1 MASSSTSTNTP
12 SKRLMPDTDV
22 VLRLPDERAEKNEKA
37 RALLEKIKTKTAQT
51 KAQLKSRAKPKDSN
65 RQAQKQI
72 LWQQQFLAQSLNS
85 RCGRSGHLMKQGTIN
100 RAWKE
105 RWFVLPGHSP
115 LLLWYDSGTDVV
127 PKAVVECV
135 SVSNVTSEGGK
146 HVFEVWATLAKG
158 ADASMAGGDGAA
170 AKVNS
175 MMRRIGSVSAR
186 KKEEGGSTPR
196 KSGASARKSDEEK
209 EDDPPPAF
217 GRIQVPV
224 PRPAE
229 ASEPPASPRGRF
241 TQSKYKLAAPTLE
254 EAESWV
260 KDIRESVRVQMLAGI
275 QGASIRS
282 ASSMVD
288 ASKSRLNSLSRMAS
302 FEHRGEFADEETAA
316 AAAAADAMAMK
327 RLSTLTSTLAL
338 IPEEGETPRGEHPD
352 PDERP
357 PREPTPGEKKAIAD
371 KQLVLSKRALFLCRQ
386 AELSE
391 GLADELAGIATD
403 SPEAMTWAD
412 ERGIMPAHWLCGSP
426 AVTTSLVCAV
436 FDASPAAA
444 SVRDRRGILPLH
456 WLCANANAT
465 AEMLLVVLEAYE
477 EAAEVRD
484 NYGQLPLHW
493 LCGAASEDL
502 RSYELLVGA
511 HPDGLLVAD
520 RHGMM
525 AVHWLCHN
533 AFAQPRALAML
544 LEAEPECASRPD
556 AHGQLPI
563 HILCNNEAVDAE
575 LLELVLRPFPEAAAM
590 PDSDGLLPLHFLA
603 KTQPDAV
610 ELWQMLIS
618 AAESS
623 AAKGSSASGAGGGNT
638 ARGVRDLAALRALMP
653 VLLGETGEVTGVKG
667 RVKGVVAGAAAAAR
681 HVRPEDKGALLFT
694 SSMSAVKQTR
704 EGCKHVTAL
713 LDALMVKYEARD
725 VFVDLAYAN
734 QLRRLANC
742 GGGKAPLPQLPQLYV
757 DGLRIGGRE
766 EIEDLNEAGELK
778 PKVEAYVINMRGVE
792 ADERDCAVCIG
803 KRFVICTECGG
814 TSKGRATAFGS
825 TMKCSNCNENGLMAC
840 PECNAAD
847 AKHRQETRNGLRGVV
862 LPP

>member
-1 MASSSTSTNTP
+1 MAAAPSTP

-22 VLRLPDERAEKNEKA
+22 VLRLPDERDEKNERA
-37 RALLEKIKTKTAQT
+37 RVLLEKIKTKTAHT

-105 RWFVLPGHSP
+105 RWFVLPGHGP

-158 ADASMAGGDGAA
+158 VDASMTGGDGAA

-175 MMRRIGSVSAR
+175 MMRRIGSASSR
-186 KKEEGGSTPR
+186 KREEGVPTSR
-196 KSGASARKSDEEK
+196 KSGESARKSGEDRDEEA
-209 EDDPPPAF
+209 PPAF
-217 GRIQVPV
+217 GRIQMPM
-224 PRPAE
+224 PKPADAE
-229 ASEPPASPRGRF
+229 AAPASPRGRF

-260 KDIRESVRVQMLAGI
+260 KDIRESIRIQMLAGI
-275 QGASIRS
+275 QGTSIRS

-327 RLSTLTSTLAL
+327 RLSTLASTLAL
-338 IPEEGETPRGEHPD
+338 IPEEGETPRGEPTATAT
-352 PDERP
+352 ERP
-357 PREPTPGEKKAIAD
+357 RSPTPMEKKAIAD
-371 KQLVLSKRALFLCRQ
+371 KQLVLNKRALFLCRQ

-403 SPEAMTWAD
+403 SPEAMTWTD
-412 ERGIMPAHWLCGSP
+412 ERGIMPAHWICGSP
-426 AVTTSLVCAV
+426 AVTTSLICAV
-436 FDASPAAA
+436 FDAAPEAA
-444 SVRDRRGILPLH
+444 SVRDKRGILPLH
-456 WLCANANAT
+456 WLAANANAT
-465 AEMLLVVLEAYE
+465 AEMLLVVLEAFE
-477 EAAEVRD
+477 EAAEARD

-493 LCGAASEDL
+493 LAGSASEDM

-511 HPDGLLVAD
+511 NPDGLLVAD

-525 AVHWLCHN
+525 PMHWLCHN
-533 AFAQPRALAML
+533 AFAQPSALRML
-544 LEAEPECASRPD
+544 LEAEPECASKPD

-575 LLELVLRPFPEAAAM
+575 LLELILQPFPEAAAM

-610 ELWQMLIS
+610 ELWQMLIA

-623 AAKGSSASGAGGGNT
+623 AAKGGGGGSGGGSSAK
-638 ARGVRDLAALRALMP
+638 GVRDLAALRALMP

-681 HVRPEDKGALLFT
+681 NVRPEDKGALLFT

-757 DGLRIGGRE
+757 DGERIGGRE

-778 PKVEAYVINMRGVE
+778 AKVEAYVINMRGVE
-792 ADERDCAVCIG
+792 ADERDCAVCMG

-814 TSKGRATAFGS
+814 TRKGRATAFGS